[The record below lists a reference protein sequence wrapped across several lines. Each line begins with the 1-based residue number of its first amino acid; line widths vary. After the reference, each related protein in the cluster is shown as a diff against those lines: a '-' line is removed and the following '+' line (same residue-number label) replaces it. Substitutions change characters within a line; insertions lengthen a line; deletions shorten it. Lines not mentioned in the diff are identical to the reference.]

1 VDRWMYRCVDRREG
15 VVDGYPFVVEAG
27 LGRGGGGVMGWE
39 GEIEVAERERE
50 RGVVRKRG
58 WREQDLCGGGV

>member
-1 VDRWMYRCVDRREG
+1 
-15 VVDGYPFVVEAG
+15 VEAG